1 MIRKVVK
8 CIFIFGFM
16 SIKEIKELEDEVKE
30 LDVVSVV
37 EGDSSWEEKDFVGE
51 DENSEEEEGEKEFS
65 IGDTMLARGEEK
77 EEWRA
82 ESLEDAVDWE
92 EVEEFGDD
100 EDLEGEGFSYEA
112 AGAGGDLYGAAASGG
127 DVYGVSSGG
136 AGDLYGSASGG
147 NSVSMYN
154 TSSGES
160 ESSLYN
166 TGATGGGKVQG
177 ISYDI
182 GGPTAKKKGRGGK
195 KSGLEMGVSK
205 KRRLKGVSMY

>member
-1 MIRKVVK
+1 
-8 CIFIFGFM
+8 M

-30 LDVVSVV
+30 LDVVSAA

-51 DENSEEEEGEKEFS
+51 DEDSEEEEDEKEFS

-100 EDLEGEGFSYEA
+100 EDLGGEGFSYEV
-112 AGAGGDLYGAAASGG
+112 AGASGDLYGAAASGG
-127 DVYGVSSGG
+127 D
-136 AGDLYGSASGG
+136 LYGASSGG

-154 TSSGES
+154 TSGGES
-160 ESSLYN
+160 ESSLYS
-166 TGATGGGKVQG
+166 TGATGGGKVEG
-177 ISYDI
+177 ISYDV
-182 GGPTAKKKGRGGK
+182 GGPTTKKKGRGGN

-205 KRRLKGVSMY
+205 KRRSKGVSMY